1 MDFSERPAIA
11 ARARAEEPVEFAGPS
26 GRLCGIFTP
35 TAPDVSADSRCVIF
49 PARPR
54 FAFRRMPVLASRIL
68 AASGL
73 AAMRFDLGGSGES
86 DGPSEVDS
94 RHNPHG
100 ADMSAA
106 IEFLRGSRA
115 FERFLVIGYCLDAL
129 CAIEAAIT
137 CANAIDGLVCI
148 APPATAEPIQASPME
163 RLTRSA
169 HSPVSLI
176 ARLKNP
182 ATMLR
187 SGGKMIAALGAA
199 RSDPRVLPVFE
210 QGVRALANAHA
221 RVLFLYGEDDVL
233 RREFAVAERKLFP
246 TLPEHACARLE
257 VEIWPGNV
265 HTVEMELA
273 IFERAINW
281 VYEFGPRIES

>member
-1 MDFSERPAIA
+1 MDWSESPAIA
-11 ARARAEEPVEFAGPS
+11 ARARAEEPVEFAGAL

-35 TAPDVSADSRCVIF
+35 AAPAASADSRCVIF

-68 AASGL
+68 AASGF
-73 AAMRFDLGGSGES
+73 AAMRFDLAGSGES
-86 DGPSEVDS
+86 DGPSEIDS

-100 ADMSAA
+100 ADMLAA
-106 IEFLRGSRA
+106 IEYLRASRGFA
-115 FERFLVIGYCLDAL
+115 RFVVIGYCLDAL

-137 CANAIDGLVCI
+137 CASAIDGLVCI
-148 APPATAEPIQASPME
+148 APPATAEPIQTSPME

-169 HSPVSLI
+169 QSPANLL

-199 RSDPRVLPVFE
+199 KAASQVLPTLE
-210 QGVRALANAHA
+210 QGVRALANAHSRA
-221 RVLFLYGEDDVL
+221 LFLYGEDDML
-233 RREFAVAERKLFP
+233 RREFAIAERELFA
-246 TLPEHACARLE
+246 TLSDEARARLQI
-257 VEIWPGNV
+257 EIWPGNV
-265 HTVEMELA
+265 HSVEMEPA
-273 IFERAINW
+273 IFERAMNW
-281 VYEFGPRIES
+281 VRALAPGIDS